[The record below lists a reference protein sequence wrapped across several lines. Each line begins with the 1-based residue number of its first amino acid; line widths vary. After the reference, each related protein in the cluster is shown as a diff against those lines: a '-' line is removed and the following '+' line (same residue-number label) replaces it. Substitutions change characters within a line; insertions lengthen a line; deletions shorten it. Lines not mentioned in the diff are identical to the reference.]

1 MLSERQEQIIK
12 ASIDL
17 IDNKGI
23 QGFTIKNLSKAIGIS
38 EPAIYRHFES
48 KFEILATILDNFQ
61 IQITSFHNKFK
72 DIEGDA
78 FAKLSMLLKNRFTS
92 FAENPALVSV
102 VFSEEIF
109 QNEKK
114 LIEKVNEIYRL
125 NENILISIL
134 QQAKDENQI
143 DKSADV
149 EILALMVLG
158 SIRLLVKK
166 WKMTHYS
173 FNLQVEGQK
182 LQDNTLKLFKKDNK

>member
-17 IDNKGI
+17 IDNNGI

-48 KFEILATILDNFQ
+48 KFEILATILEIFK
-61 IQITSFHNKFK
+61 IQITNFQNKFK
-72 DIEGDA
+72 NIKGDA
-78 FAKLSMLLKNRFTS
+78 FTKLGMLFNNRFST
-92 FAENPALVSV
+92 FAENPALISV

-114 LIEKVNEIYRL
+114 LTETVNEIYYQ
-125 NENILISIL
+125 NEQILISIL
-134 QQAKDENQI
+134 QQAREENQI
-143 DKSADV
+143 DKSADIEV
-149 EILALMVLG
+149 LALMILG

-173 FNLQVEGQK
+173 FDLQIEGQK
-182 LQDNTLKLFKKDNK
+182 LQDNILKLFKNNSK

>member
-1 MLSERQEQIIK
+1 MLSKRQQQIIE
-12 ASIDL
+12 ASIEL

-48 KFEILATILDNFQ
+48 KFEILATILDNFK
-61 IQITSFHNKFK
+61 IQITNFHSKFK
-72 DIEGDA
+72 DIKEGA
-78 FAKLSMLLKNRFTS
+78 FTKLSMLFNNRFTS

-109 QNEKK
+109 QNEEK
-114 LIEKVNEIYRL
+114 LTAKVNEIYYL
-125 NENILISIL
+125 NEQILISIL
-134 QQAKDENQI
+134 EQARDENLI
-143 DKSADV
+143 DKSVDV
-149 EILALMVLG
+149 EVLALMILG

-173 FNLQVEGQK
+173 FNLHIEGEK
-182 LQDNTLKLFKKDNK
+182 LLVTTLKLFKNNG

>member
-1 MLSERQEQIIK
+1 MLSERQQQIIK

-17 IDNKGI
+17 IDSKGI

-48 KFEILATILDNFQ
+48 KFEILATILDNFK
-61 IQITSFHNKFK
+61 IQITNFQNKFK
-72 DIEGDA
+72 DIKGDA
-78 FAKLSMLLKNRFTS
+78 FTKLGMLFNNRFST
-92 FAENPALVSV
+92 FAENPALISV

-114 LIEKVNEIYRL
+114 LTEKVNEIYYL
-125 NENILISIL
+125 NEQILISIL
-134 QQAKDENQI
+134 QQARDENQI

-149 EILALMVLG
+149 EVLALMILG

-173 FNLQVEGQK
+173 FNLQLEGQK
-182 LQDNTLKLFKKDNK
+182 LLDNTLKLFKNNSK